1 MDETFTGGGAGW
13 VAGDTPSSSW
23 IYNLAGTA
31 ATCVR
36 EEVAPVK
43 PTELQS
49 GLGLAASQPCDLEL
63 VPSSLWTLVILFVK

>member
-1 MDETFTGGGAGW
+1 MDETFTGGGAG
-13 VAGDTPSSSW
+13 GLGTPPSSSW
-23 IYNLAGTA
+23 IYNLAGAA

-36 EEVAPVK
+36 GEVAPVK

-49 GLGLAASQPCDLEL
+49 GLGLAASQLCDLEL